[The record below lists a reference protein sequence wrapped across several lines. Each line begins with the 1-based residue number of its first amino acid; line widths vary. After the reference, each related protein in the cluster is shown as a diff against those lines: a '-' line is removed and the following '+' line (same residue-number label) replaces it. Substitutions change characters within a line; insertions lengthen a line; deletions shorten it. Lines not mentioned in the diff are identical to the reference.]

1 MEKSKIDVLNLEW
14 MSYSARDRNMSSLVS
29 NYLRYQGFSVVEESV
44 FRGFEMIDMYK
55 PKLVF
60 IANGIGAKINFHLV
74 KYASLKGIKVVTLI
88 SEGNFKD
95 DLNSVTEFLWGWN
108 REHYLYEDSHMQWS
122 ERTRN
127 LSLVKYPAC
136 KDKIKIS
143 GACGFDIYKIKKL
156 PSKYDFLKSFGKEK
170 FNKVVGVGCWDFGP
184 CYPDNPRTDHSLSV
198 ETKSRFQRDRD
209 LFNRVLINI
218 IRSNPSILFVIKEHP
233 GNTLGHYMSGVD
245 GVECFDNALILKY
258 EPIVDTIA
266 SCDIWLTYESTTVIE
281 AWMLGKPTCLLNP
294 TGLDFPRANVYQ
306 GSPNYPDEDALQS
319 AISDFYGSGK
329 LPHFEDDKMVDARHK
344 VVEDTIQWEDG
355 LNHVRAGNEI
365 IRVLQSDII
374 KNKTQIPKDVRF
386 HQIKQKIINTLRIK
400 RSSIYQNSRSFKIEE
415 IIKFSSELYEEQLKY
430 YNSLNLSKEEL
441 LKILPI

>member
-1 MEKSKIDVLNLEW
+1 MKKKEIDVLNLEW

-108 REHYLYEDSHMQWS
+108 REHYLYEDSHLQWS

-127 LSLVKYPAC
+127 LSLVKYPIC
-136 KDKIKIS
+136 KGKIKIS
-143 GACGFDIYKIKKL
+143 GACGFDIYKIKK
-156 PSKYDFLKSFGKEK
+156 PSSKFDFLKKFGKEAYS
-170 FNKVVGVGCWDFGP
+170 KVVGVGCWDFGP
-184 CYPDNPRTDHSLSV
+184 CYPDNPRTDRNLSV
-198 ETKSRFQRDRD
+198 EVKARFQKDRG

-218 IRSNPSILFVIKEHP
+218 IKSNPSILFIIKEHP
-233 GNTLGHYMSGVD
+233 GNTLGHYMSGID
-245 GVECFDNALILKY
+245 EAEGLDNALILKY

-266 SCDIWLTYESTTVIE
+266 ACDIWLTYESTTVIE
-281 AWMLGKPTCLLNP
+281 AWLLGKPTCLLNP
-294 TGLDFPRANVYQ
+294 TGLDFPRANVFQ
-306 GSPNYPDEDALQS
+306 GSPNYPNEESLQS
-319 AISDFYGSGK
+319 ALDNFYETGK
-329 LPHFEDDKMVDARHK
+329 LPHFEDEKMVAARNN
-344 VVEDTIQWEDG
+344 VIRETIQWEDG

-365 IRVLQSDII
+365 IRVLQSEVVKKRSKVPMDILLH
-374 KNKTQIPKDVRF
+374 R
-386 HQIKQKIINTLRIK
+386 IKQKVITSLRIK
-400 RSSIYQNSRSFKIEE
+400 KSSIYQNSQSFSVEE
-415 IIKFSSELYEEQLKY
+415 VNNFSSELYEEQLKY
-430 YNSLNLSKEEL
+430 YKSLNLSKEEL